1 MAELREVDGFLFSD
15 EDSYKAAQ
23 KEAKAVEYL
32 KKQLSG
38 KDGTAILKIY
48 NQLLEQN
55 IFHTQ
60 VGYTFLH
67 DIYVALR
74 RQTKIADSVI
84 PPIKVDSVAKKE
96 AAPVQE
102 KQEEKPPKVIVKTI
116 GGASAKQNKYLKIV
130 VAVLVVVVIGMFAIT
145 LTSQS
150 PTILDYET
158 KLQNKYASWEQQLT
172 EREAQIKL
180 KEAQLNM
187 D

>member
-15 EDSYKAAQ
+15 EDSYQAAQ

-32 KKQLSG
+32 KKQMSG
-38 KDGTAILKIY
+38 KDGKSILKIY

-67 DIYVALR
+67 DINIALH

-84 PPIKVDSVAKKE
+84 SPIKVDPIVKKE
-96 AAPVQE
+96 VAPAPE

-116 GGASAKQNKYLKIV
+116 GGGSAKQNKYLKIV
-130 VAVLVVVVIGMFAIT
+130 VAVLVLVIVGMFAIT
-145 LTSQS
+145 LTSQT

-158 KLQNKYASWEQQLT
+158 KLQNKYAAWEQQLT
-172 EREAQIKL
+172 EREALIKQ
-180 KEAQLNM
+180 KEAQLNL